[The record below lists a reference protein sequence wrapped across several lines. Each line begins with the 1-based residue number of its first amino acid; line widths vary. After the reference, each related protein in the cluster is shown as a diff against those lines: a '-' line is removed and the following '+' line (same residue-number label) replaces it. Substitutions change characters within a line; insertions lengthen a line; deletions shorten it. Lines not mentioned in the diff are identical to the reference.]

1 MTKLKITY
9 AEGCFDDI
17 SEEMTQDEL
26 DILVGEI
33 EKLVE
38 SGEIFERGVPLT
50 DEEVDD
56 FLDELEDPNNRYPRQ

>member
-17 SEEMTQDEL
+17 SEEMTQDEIDVL
-26 DILVGEI
+26 IGEI

-38 SGEIFERGVPLT
+38 SGEIFENGVPLT

>member
-1 MTKLKITY
+1 LTKLKITY

-17 SEEMTQDEL
+17 SEEMTQDEIDVL
-26 DILVGEI
+26 IGEI

-38 SGEIFERGVPLT
+38 SGEIFENGVPLT

>member
-1 MTKLKITY
+1 LTKIKITY

-26 DILVGEI
+26 DALVGEI
-33 EKLVE
+33 ERLVE
-38 SGEIFERGVPLT
+38 SGELFRNGIPLT